1 MKAVES
7 GWRRISA
14 EDDGLE
20 QLCAMVNDNIRLQV
34 MTAEDDSG
42 GCNIVYLA
50 LFF

>member
-34 MTAEDDSG
+34 CWGGMTAEDV
-42 GCNIVYLA
+42 I
-50 LFF
+50 